1 MDTKKFKNKLD
12 KISNVFESMQADQ
25 SISGL
30 EQELLKKYV
39 IQLYETLLDDNK
51 SKSSEKKAKK
61 EVTNIAKEEIAISTP
76 PIKEPVQ
83 EVVAPLPV
91 EPEPVAA
98 TPPITEEPEIAQAQS
113 ASASV
118 VQQSSASVSEV
129 LVNELNIPTALKPIF
144 EKVSTVELSDK
155 LSHSKVKDISTAMG
169 INEKIFTITEL
180 FGGDQNLF
188 STVTSKLNACT
199 SYDEAVKYLSST
211 VARDQNWGQDGKVNK
226 AKVFM
231 KLVQRKF
238 V

>member
-12 KISNVFESMQADQ
+12 KISNVFDSMQADQ

-39 IQLYETLLDDNK
+39 IQLYETLLEESK
-51 SKSSEKKAKK
+51 SKSSEKKSKK
-61 EVTNIAKEEIAISTP
+61 EVTTVVKEEIASSTP
-76 PIKEPVQ
+76 PIEEPVQ
-83 EVVAPLPV
+83 EVVAPHPV
-91 EPEPVAA
+91 ESQPESPMP
-98 TPPITEEPEIAQAQS
+98 TISEEPEIAQAQS

-118 VQQSSASVSEV
+118 VQQSSASVTEV
-129 LVNELNIPTALKPIF
+129 LVNELDIPTALKPVF
-144 EKVSTVELSDK
+144 EKVSAVELSDK

-188 STVTSKLNACT
+188 STVTTKLNACT

-211 VARDQNWGQDGKVNK
+211 IARDQNWGQDGKVNK

>member
-12 KISNVFESMQADQ
+12 KISNVFDSMQADQ

-39 IQLYETLLDDNK
+39 IQLYETLLEESK
-51 SKSSEKKAKK
+51 SKSSEKKSKK
-61 EVTNIAKEEIAISTP
+61 EVTTVVKEEIASSTP
-76 PIKEPVQ
+76 PIEEPVQ

-91 EPEPVAA
+91 ESQPESPMP
-98 TPPITEEPEIAQAQS
+98 TISEEPEIAQAQS

-118 VQQSSASVSEV
+118 VQQSSASVTEV
-129 LVNELNIPTALKPIF
+129 LVNELDIPTALKPVF
-144 EKVSTVELSDK
+144 EKVSAVELSDK

-188 STVTSKLNACT
+188 STVTTKLNACT

-211 VARDQNWGQDGKVNK
+211 IARDQNWGQDGKVNK